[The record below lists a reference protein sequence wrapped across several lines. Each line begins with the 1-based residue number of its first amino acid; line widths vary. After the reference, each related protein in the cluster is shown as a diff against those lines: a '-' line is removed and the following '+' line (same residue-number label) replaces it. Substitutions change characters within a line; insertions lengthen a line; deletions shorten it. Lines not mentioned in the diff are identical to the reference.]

1 MNKLWNIKLCK
12 ELCPPTE
19 SYKRTGVPSTAR
31 DSLRFA
37 LSSMNLSRWLLLPSK
52 SLHVEKNVVIIRPS
66 KCVFSLGLHSYHRAV
81 FLLTKLLQQVLTDI
95 SRLLRQTCSSGSS
108 TLSTPTR
115 ALWLVPVIW
124 ASVAKNGSIFSSFL
138 LVPTYWQYY
147 CNLHNLMIE
156 RDQLNIEHVTMSQ
169 VRWRLMH
176 SISRRGASWTPSY
189 SRRCTLCSASPW
201 HSSPSPPGW
210 ALSHFTR

>member
-1 MNKLWNIKLCK
+1 MLFIFAICGPFLLLLSQRCLSKLSYLSSLSYYAPFSIYHSEVKLLKYIIIITWNCYKYIMTNLWNIKLCK

-52 SLHVEKNVVIIRPS
+52 SLQVEKNVVIKLPS

-95 SRLLRQTCSSGSS
+95 SRLLRPTCSSGSS

-124 ASVAKNGSIFSSFL
+124 ASVAKTDQFFVLFFWSQHTGSI
-138 LVPTYWQYY
+138 TAIYT
-147 CNLHNLMIE
+147 I
-156 RDQLNIEHVTMSQ
+156 
-169 VRWRLMH
+169 
-176 SISRRGASWTPSY
+176 
-189 SRRCTLCSASPW
+189 
-201 HSSPSPPGW
+201 
-210 ALSHFTR
+210 